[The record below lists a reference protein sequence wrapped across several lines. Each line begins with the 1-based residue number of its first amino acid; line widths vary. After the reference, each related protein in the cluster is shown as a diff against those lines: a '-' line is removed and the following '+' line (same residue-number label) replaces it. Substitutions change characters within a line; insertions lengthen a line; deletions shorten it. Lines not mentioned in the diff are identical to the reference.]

1 MNLSIKDNYSKL
13 SDHCDQIFDYFNLT
27 IYDFESKIDTNFSI
41 DSIKNKLETFSD
53 KHFKSALIEFTN
65 EIQNL
70 KNHFPEELQQLEKIS
85 EEIKNNFNN
94 LVDHKVFDQ
103 KIIKELKKQFEF
115 NLKKLI

>member
-1 MNLSIKDNYSKL
+1 MNLSIKDRYSKL
-13 SDHCDQIFDYFNLT
+13 SDLCDQIFYYINIT
-27 IYDFESKIDTNFSI
+27 IYDFESKIDTNFTI
-41 DSIKNKLETFSD
+41 DAIKNKLETFSD
-53 KHFKSALIEFTN
+53 KHFKSALVEFTN

-70 KNHFPEELQQLEKIS
+70 RNHFPEELHQLEKIS

-103 KIIKELKKQFEF
+103 KIIKDLRKQFEL